1 VTPPLPRAAVRAA
14 AAALLL
20 GCLGSP
26 GSAFAGW
33 QLAWSDEFSGT
44 SVDSSKWSFDTGN
57 GQGGWG
63 NGELEYYTTRATNVY
78 VSNGVLHIVAR
89 KESYSG
95 FSYTSAKMKTL
106 GHFSPLYGRFEFRV
120 KLPQGTGYWPA
131 LWLMPSNS
139 VYGGWAASGEV
150 DIMENKG
157 RIPTQVMGTLHYG
170 ASYPN
175 NVHTGLAY
183 DLPNGG
189 SVTSWHVYAME
200 WTTNQFSWYV
210 DGVLYQTQNSWYTV
224 GHDFPAPF
232 NIPFYIIMNLAVGGQ
247 FDGPPTGSTAFPG
260 DMQVDYVRYYN
271 WFTPAAPVLAL
282 RVPFTD
288 ARGTT
293 TSPSD
298 ASGGG
303 FNVTMQMTDGT
314 GVPADAHGAAGSG
327 VRGESN
333 GSRALDFTSN
343 GTNQPGIPGPL
354 AATTNAALGFGTVS
368 NFMVSLW
375 FKQNALMPTGAN
387 VGPRLFVLGGG
398 TPSDAAETNS
408 IGLKFQTAGQL
419 YFQLGA
425 SMVPFN
431 INLQTNNWVF
441 VAAVYDGA
449 SVSIYQGTDGA
460 ISTLTTN
467 VMVST
472 NVSFGSSGALYI
484 GNRQDGQR
492 SFDGLINDFRF
503 YTGAGD
509 GTFVEN
515 IRLLAARPPW
525 GLTATGGDGQVSL
538 SWGTALGA
546 TRYNVKRSAISGG
559 PYANLAAGLGVTNTD
574 FIDLTAVNGATNY
587 YVVSTVNSAGEGAV
601 SGEAGAT
608 ASCTTTPAATNDGP
622 VCAGSTLNL
631 TATPISGAA
640 YAWTGPNGFT
650 SSDQNPSIAHVT
662 GAASGVYQVTVT
674 VGGCTSSPATTTA
687 TVTSTPAP
695 TAGNNGPLCAG
706 STLALTASTVA
717 GASYS
722 WTGPNGFAST
732 AQNPSITNAT
742 PAASGTYSV
751 TATVGGCA
759 SVAATNDVVV
769 NAIPTAPTA
778 GNNGPLCAGS
788 TLNLTASTVP
798 GAVYSWAGPNSFSSA
813 DQNPTIA
820 NATTNAAGVYSVA
833 VTVGACS
840 SAAGT
845 TAVTVIPPVSSLSIQ
860 SVSNGLKL
868 IWQSGTLQSATNLAG
883 PWEDMTGAEPTSCI
897 VAPDDQLHFFRLK

>member
-1 VTPPLPRAAVRAA
+1 M
-14 AAALLL
+14 
-20 GCLGSP
+20 
-26 GSAFAGW
+26 AGW
-33 QLAWSDEFSGT
+33 QFAWSDEFSGT
-44 SVDSSKWSFDTGN
+44 NVDSNKWSFDTGN

-78 VSNGVLHIVAR
+78 VNNGVLHIVAR
-89 KESYSG
+89 KENYNG

-106 GHFSPLYGRFEFRV
+106 GHFSTLYGRFEFRV

-131 LWLMPSNS
+131 LWLMPVNSN
-139 VYGGWAASGEV
+139 YGGGWAACGEV

-170 ASYPN
+170 APYPG
-175 NVHTGLAY
+175 NVHTGSAY

-210 DGVLYQTQNSWYTV
+210 DGVLYETQTSWWSSGGGY
-224 GHDFPAPF
+224 PAPF
-232 NIPFYIIMNLAVGGQ
+232 NNPFYIIMNLAVGGQ

-260 DMQVDYVRYYN
+260 DMQVDYVRFYN
-271 WFTPAAPVLAL
+271 WFTPPAATLAL

-288 ARGTT
+288 APGTT

-298 ASGGG
+298 SSGGG
-303 FNVTMQMTDGT
+303 VNVTMQMTDGS
-314 GVPADAHGAAGSG
+314 GAPADYHGAAGSG

-333 GSRALDFTSN
+333 GSRALDFSSN

-368 NFMVSLW
+368 SFAMSLW
-375 FKQNALMPTGAN
+375 FKQSALMSSGAN

-398 TPSDAAETNS
+398 TPSDAGETNS

-425 SMVPFN
+425 TTVPFN

-472 NVSFGSSGALYI
+472 NVNFGSSGALYI

-509 GTFVEN
+509 VTFVEN
-515 IRLLAARPPW
+515 VRLLAARPPW
-525 GLTATGGDGQVSL
+525 GLTATGGNGQVSF

-546 TRYNVKRSAISGG
+546 TSYNVKRSATSGG
-559 PYANLAAGLGVTNTD
+559 PYANLAAGLGVTNTA
-574 FIDLTAVNGATNY
+574 FTDLTAVNGTTYY

-601 SGEAGAT
+601 SGQASAT
-608 ASCTTTPAATNDGP
+608 ASCTTTPAVTNNGP
-622 VCAGSTLNL
+622 VCAGSTLN
-631 TATPISGAA
+631 
-640 YAWTGPNGFT
+640 
-650 SSDQNPSIAHVT
+650 
-662 GAASGVYQVTVT
+662 
-674 VGGCTSSPATTTA
+674 
-687 TVTSTPAP
+687 
-695 TAGNNGPLCAG
+695 
-706 STLALTASTVA
+706 LTASTVA

-742 PAASGTYSV
+742 TAASGTYSV
-751 TATVGGCA
+751 TATVDGCPSA
-759 SVAATNDVVV
+759 AATTDVVV
-769 NAIPTAPTA
+769 NAIPAAPTA
-778 GNNGPLCAGS
+778 GNNGPACIGS
-788 TLNLTASTVP
+788 TLNLTASAMP
-798 GAVYSWAGPNSFSSA
+798 GAAYSWTGPNGFSST
-813 DQNPTIA
+813 DQNPSIA

-845 TAVTVIPPVSSLSIQ
+845 TAVTVILPVSNLSIQ
-860 SVSNGLKL
+860 SVTNGVVLS
-868 IWQSGTLQSATNLAG
+868 WQSGTLQSATNMAG
-883 PWEDMTGAEPTSCI
+883 PWEDMTGAAPPSCT
-897 VAPDDQLHFFRLK
+897 VTPDDLMCFFRLK